1 MENMRIVKK
10 ISELKIIPVL
20 VLNNKEAAKPLA
32 DVLIQENLPCAEVTF
47 RTEQTIDIISQ
58 LKKTAPSLLVGAG
71 TVLTCEQAQRAVDAG
86 AEFVVSPGFE
96 KTLIEYCIKNNI
108 FIIPGV
114 ATASEIQGA
123 LSVGLSVLK
132 FFPAVELGG
141 PKMIQ
146 ALSAPF
152 KTVSFVPTGGI
163 KKENIM
169 DFLALPSVLACG
181 GSWLVKKD
189 LVENLQFEAIA
200 ALVREAVSLVQTQTQ
215 LQ

>member
-1 MENMRIVKK
+1 MENKRIVKK

-123 LSVGLSVLK
+123 LSLGLSVLK

-152 KTVSFVPTGGI
+152 KTVRFVPTGGI

>member
-1 MENMRIVKK
+1 
-10 ISELKIIPVL
+10 
-20 VLNNKEAAKPLA
+20 
-32 DVLIQENLPCAEVTF
+32 
-47 RTEQTIDIISQ
+47 
-58 LKKTAPSLLVGAG
+58 
-71 TVLTCEQAQRAVDAG
+71 
-86 AEFVVSPGFE
+86 
-96 KTLIEYCIKNNI
+96 
-108 FIIPGV
+108 
-114 ATASEIQGA
+114 
-123 LSVGLSVLK
+123 
-132 FFPAVELGG
+132 
-141 PKMIQ
+141 MIQ

-152 KTVSFVPTGGI
+152 KTVRFVPTGGI

>member
-1 MENMRIVKK
+1 MENKRIVKK

-123 LSVGLSVLK
+123 LSLGLSVLK

>member
-123 LSVGLSVLK
+123 LSLGLSVLK

-152 KTVSFVPTGGI
+152 KTVRFVPTGGI

-200 ALVREAVSLVQTQTQ
+200 TLVREAVSLVQTQTQ

>member
-71 TVLTCEQAQRAVDAG
+71 TVLTCEQAQRAVDSG

-123 LSVGLSVLK
+123 LSLGLSVLK

>member
-1 MENMRIVKK
+1 MENKRIVKK

-123 LSVGLSVLK
+123 LSLGLSVLK

-152 KTVSFVPTGGI
+152 KTVRFVPTGGI

-200 ALVREAVSLVQTQTQ
+200 ALVREAVSLVQTQAQ

>member
-1 MENMRIVKK
+1 MRIVKK